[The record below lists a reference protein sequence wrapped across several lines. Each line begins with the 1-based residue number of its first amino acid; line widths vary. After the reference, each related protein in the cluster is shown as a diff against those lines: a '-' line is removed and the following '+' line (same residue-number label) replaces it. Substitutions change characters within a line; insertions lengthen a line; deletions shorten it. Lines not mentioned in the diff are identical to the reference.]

1 MNTNSTDTFAVLG
14 AGSWGTALAMQLARA
29 GHKTTLWSHS
39 SDHIQAM
46 QASRSNERFLP
57 GISFH
62 ANLDVSDDLAAC
74 ISNNHN
80 ILIVV
85 PSHAFRATLK
95 KIKPFLSSEH
105 RICWGTKGLEKG
117 SRKLLHQ
124 IVAEELGADFPVAAI
139 SGPTFAGEVARDL
152 PGAITIASTD
162 QDFAKQL
169 AAALHSQN
177 FLTYTST
184 DVIGVEIGGASKNVM
199 AIAAGIADGMGF
211 GTNTRAALITRGLN
225 EIMRLGVTLGGQQ
238 ETFMGLSGLGDLVL
252 TCSDDQ
258 SRNRRFGLAL
268 GRGLDLD
275 QAKKEIAQV
284 IEGIGTAETLYLLA
298 QDHNVDMPITEGVY
312 RVLYEKLSPK
322 QALQILMDRGPK
334 PEMMPL

>member
-1 MNTNSTDTFAVLG
+1 MDTISHRFTVLG

-29 GHKTTLWSHS
+29 GHETLLWSHNPE
-39 SDHIQAM
+39 HVEAM

-57 GISFH
+57 GIAFH
-62 ANLDVSDDLAAC
+62 DNLQCSADLKSCLIKAQT
-74 ISNNHN
+74 

-85 PSHAFRATLK
+85 PSHAFRETLHR
-95 KIKPFLSSEH
+95 IKPFLGDQH
-105 RICWGTKGLEKG
+105 RLSWGTKGLEKG

-124 IVAEELGADFPVAAI
+124 IVLEELQTSIPIAAV
-139 SGPTFAGEVARDL
+139 SGPTFAGEVARDM
-152 PGAITIASTD
+152 PGAITVASKD
-162 QDFAKQL
+162 SHFAEQL
-169 AAALHSQN
+169 AIALHSKN
-177 FLTYTST
+177 LLTYTSD

-225 EIMRLGVTLGGQQ
+225 EIMHLGVALGGQS

-268 GRGLDLD
+268 GRGLDPE
-275 QAKKEIAQV
+275 QAKRDIGQV
-284 IEGIGTAETLYLLA
+284 IEGIGTSETIYSLA
-298 QDHNVDMPITEGVY
+298 RDNNVEMPITEQVY
-312 RVLYEKLSPK
+312 RVLHEGMSP
-322 QALQILMDRGPK
+322 AEAVEVLMNRAPK
-334 PEMMPL
+334 PERV